1 MPREVRLYEPDQGLL
16 LPPSLRDWLPE
27 GHLAF
32 FISDAIDAMDL
43 SAFGYN
49 APIAVDETQRIIV
62 QRPPRDSHPPGV
74 PGARFPRVLDLNPVA
89 NPDPAFDPANPPRSC
104 LCRADS

>member
-1 MPREVRLYEPDQGLL
+1 MPREFRPYEPDQGLL

-43 SAFGYN
+43 SAF
-49 APIAVDETQRIIV
+49 E
-62 QRPPRDSHPPGV
+62 
-74 PGARFPRVLDLNPVA
+74 AR
-89 NPDPAFDPANPPRSC
+89 
-104 LCRADS
+104 